1 MMNLRLQL
9 FFRIM
14 LIGFVCL
21 VVSAGYVLYQT
32 DQQAKL
38 EADLTALRIE
48 KQLTQQL
55 LKMFSRYDYSIAF
68 PDSNILQQLNGVPGS
83 CVQFLSRTES
93 RRRSLCN
100 EVVHDETRWP
110 QWFGELYQQLFQP
123 NYEASRRFSFNA
135 ITYGNIIVSLNM
147 ETEIARA
154 WSNLRAVFGI
164 LSVSILAVSL
174 LVFMTIHRML
184 HPAQLIVRGLEK
196 MRQGDLQT
204 RIPSFEIGEWRRT
217 SEAINALASTQQEI
231 MNENRELAL
240 KLINAQEEEHR
251 YISRELHDEFGQCL
265 AGINALTT
273 SISQTARKDCP
284 SIISETE
291 GISHITAHMMS
302 ALRGL
307 LTRLRPADVDELG
320 LTRSLEKLIK
330 SWNQRTG
337 GETRFKLQIDDGVD
351 SLPEPLPVNLYRIVQ
366 ESLTNIAKHADAS
379 EANIKLKYVHQ
390 NQLTLQV
397 EDNGKAKRDSFN
409 QHMGVGLLGISERV
423 NALGGKITMDIQS
436 KGGLKLLINLP
447 VNPKPAPTTEH
458 PHV

>member
-1 MMNLRLQL
+1 MNLRLQL

-14 LIGFVCL
+14 LIGFICL
-21 VVSAGYVLYQT
+21 VCSAGYVLYQT

-38 EADLTALRIE
+38 EADLTAQRIE

-55 LKMFSRYDYSIAF
+55 LKMFSRYDYSVAF
-68 PDSNILQQLNGVPGS
+68 PDTDILQQLNGVPGS

-110 QWFGELYQQLFQP
+110 NWFGEIYQQLFNP
-123 NYEASRRFSFNA
+123 SYEASRRFSFNA
-135 ITYGNIIVSLNM
+135 ITYGSILVSLNVEM
-147 ETEIARA
+147 EIARA

-174 LVFMTIHRML
+174 LVFMTINQLLR
-184 HPAQLIVRGLEK
+184 PAQLIVRGLEK
-196 MRQGDLQT
+196 MQQGELQT

-217 SEAINALASTQQEI
+217 SEAINALASTQQQI
-231 MNENRELAL
+231 MNENRQLAL

-251 YISRELHDEFGQCL
+251 FISRELHDEFGQCL

-284 SIISETE
+284 SILSETE

-307 LTRLRPADVDELG
+307 LTRLRPADVDEIG
-320 LTRSLEKLIK
+320 LTRSLDKLIK

-337 GETRFKLQIDDGVD
+337 GETRFTLQIDDGMD
-351 SLPEPLPVNLYRIVQ
+351 ILPEPLPVNLYRIVQ
-366 ESLTNIAKHADAS
+366 ESLTNIAKHARAS
-379 EANIKLKYVHQ
+379 EASIQLKYVDPHQ
-390 NQLTLQV
+390 LILEV
-397 EDNGKAKRDSFN
+397 EDNGKAKRETLN
-409 QHMGVGLLGISERV
+409 QNMGVGLLGIAERV
-423 NALGGKITMDIQS
+423 TALGGKITMDTHND
-436 KGGLKLLINLP
+436 GGLKLLIELP
-447 VNPKPAPTTEH
+447 VNPPAESLTENLH
-458 PHV
+458 D

>member
-1 MMNLRLQL
+1 MNLRLQL
-9 FFRIM
+9 YLSIM

-21 VVSAGYVLYQT
+21 MVSSGYVLYQT

-55 LKMFSRYDYSIAF
+55 LKMFSRYDYSVAF
-68 PDSNILQQLNGVPGS
+68 PDTNILQQLNGVPGS

-100 EVVHDETRWP
+100 EVVHDEPRWP
-110 QWFGELYQQLFQP
+110 QWFGVLYQQFFMA
-123 NYEASRRFSFNA
+123 NYEIKRNLSFNA
-135 ITYGNIIVSLNM
+135 ITYGSILVSLNM

-154 WSNLRAVFGI
+154 WSNLRAVIGI
-164 LSVSILAVSL
+164 LSMSIMAVSL
-174 LVFMTIHRML
+174 LFFITINRML
-184 HPAQLIVRGLEK
+184 RPAQLIVRGLEK
-196 MRQGDLQT
+196 MQQGELKT
-204 RIPSFEIGEWRRT
+204 RIPSFDIGEWRRT
-217 SEAINALASTQQEI
+217 SEAINALASRQQQI
-231 MNENRELAL
+231 MDENRLLAL

-251 YISRELHDEFGQCL
+251 FISRELHDEFGQCL

-273 SISQTARKDCP
+273 SISQTACKDCP

-291 GISHITAHMMS
+291 GISHIIAHMMS

-337 GETRFKLQIDDGVD
+337 GETRFDLRVDDGVD

-379 EANIKLKYVHQ
+379 EALIKLKFVTSYM
-390 NQLTLQV
+390 LILRI
-397 EDNGKAKRDSFN
+397 EDNGNAKHDSLT

-423 NALGGKITMDIQS
+423 KALGGKINMMIQ
-436 KGGLKLLINLP
+436 KTGGLKLMITLP
-447 VNPKPAPTTEH
+447 ITPQSTSLSEQPNVR
-458 PHV
+458 